1 MKLVNLLANDGSTR
15 PYSRVRVE
23 TGLLQKQLTDLSA
36 PGLIAG

>member
-1 MKLVNLLANDGSTR
+1 MGGSTR

-23 TGLLQKQLTDLSA
+23 TDKVVYQSLQALVA